1 MVTGYHKQQVKKMKL
16 SVRNC
21 LTIKHSEADVTTVKT
36 WDYFDQ
42 SHFVTKLDILSDAIY
57 LLEQMAETIKLDM
70 DKHYA
75 ERRANKVQ
83 EATQT
88 NT

>member
-1 MVTGYHKQQVKKMKL
+1 MKAII
-16 SVRNC
+16 RNC
-21 LTIKHSEADVTTVKT
+21 LTICLTIKYSDVDETTVKT
-36 WDYFDQ
+36 WEYFDELH
-42 SHFVTKLDILSDAIY
+42 SVTKLDILSDAIY
-57 LLEQMAETIKLDM
+57 DLEQMAEAIKLDM

-83 EATQT
+83 ETTQT